1 MSEETT
7 LGSDQTAIA
16 DPEPTTETPSAA
28 PSSEAAETQ
37 DKPPEGEPAS
47 PAEPEAPKEGEKEG
61 EAPDVLKAGDEPA
74 PKAPETYELKAPEG
88 HKELD
93 EALLDTYTEVAREL
107 DLPNEG
113 AQKILDKVLP
123 ALQEQQNAVM
133 QAARTEWV
141 KTTRTDKELG
151 GENLK
156 ANLSV
161 ANRALERFG
170 SPALTQFLNDSGL
183 SEHPEV
189 IRLCFKAGSQISED
203 KAPVQ
208 SGGEATNE
216 VNLDDPAYVLEKLYG
231 KAPTE

>member
-7 LGSDQTAIA
+7 LGSDQTATA

-28 PSSEAAETQ
+28 ASSEAVETQ
-37 DKPPEGEPAS
+37 DKPPEGETADS
-47 PAEPEAPKEGEKEG
+47 PSEPEGDKKEG

-74 PKAPETYELKAPEG
+74 KAPETYELKAPEG

-93 EALLDTYTEVAREL
+93 QTVLDPYQEVAREL
-107 DLPNEG
+107 DLTNEG

-123 ALQEQQNAVM
+123 ALQEQQTAVM

-156 ANLSV
+156 ANLAV
-161 ANRALERFG
+161 ANKALERFG

-216 VNLDDPAYVLEKLYG
+216 VDLDDPAYVLEKLYG
-231 KAPTE
+231 KSQTE